1 MEAHVIVHSVF
12 CFTLLCV
19 CTLHFLCVCLEGHSA
34 LLHTP
39 RFQWGR
45 PFSVGDPIFLLS
57 TVYGLPPL
65 SPLSTLPLFF
75 FFNET
80 GARSSVSSAKINFF
94 AGAPAIFH
102 MAFFFLPVKRHC
114 LQGWCLGGVQGVL
127 RRVWGAREDAQAPES
142 QGERDRGVHC
152 PT

>member
-19 CTLHFLCVCLEGHSA
+19 CVLHSLCVCLEGHSA

-39 RFQWGR
+39 RFQWGP
-45 PFSVGDPIFLLS
+45 PFSVGDPIFPLSQS
-57 TVYGLPPL
+57 TVYPPL
-65 SPLSTLPLFF
+65 PAFDSSPL

-80 GARSSVSSAKINFF
+80 GARSSVSSAKNNFF
-94 AGAPAIFH
+94 CRCACYFPHGI
-102 MAFFFLPVKRHC
+102 FFLSVKRHC

-142 QGERDRGVHC
+142 QGERG
-152 PT
+152 

>member
-1 MEAHVIVHSVF
+1 MEAHVILHSVF

-19 CTLHFLCVCLEGHSA
+19 CVLHFLCVRLEGHSA

-39 RFQWGR
+39 RFQWD
-45 PFSVGDPIFLLS
+45 PQFSVGDPFFPLS
-57 TVYGLPPL
+57 TVYCLPP
-65 SPLSTLPLFF
+65 SPRSRLPPPFF

-80 GARSSVSSAKINFF
+80 GARNSVSSAKNNFF
-94 AGAPAIFH
+94 CRCACYFPHGIF
-102 MAFFFLPVKRHC
+102 LCQSKRHY

-127 RRVWGAREDAQAPES
+127 RRVWGAREDAQAPKS
-142 QGERDRGVHC
+142 QAERGQGVHC